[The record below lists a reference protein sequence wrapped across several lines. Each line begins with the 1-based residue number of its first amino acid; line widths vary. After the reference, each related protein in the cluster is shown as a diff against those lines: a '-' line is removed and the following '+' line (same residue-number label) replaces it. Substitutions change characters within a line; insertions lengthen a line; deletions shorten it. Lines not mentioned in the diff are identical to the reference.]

1 MNFAKP
7 LVTVFVCA
15 AAQICAAVVGHAL
28 WTRGVPFPAALLS
41 ACSAAIGMCLLCRS
55 RTEITLLNALFPL
68 AVVASFS
75 GENFTLYSGWLLPFA
90 LFLLLLFIPTLYSG
104 VPYYPTHRKVY
115 DAVKNL
121 LPRDTPFYFI
131 DLGCGDGR
139 MLAYLARCFPKAK
152 FFGCEL
158 SPLAWLVATIRCLPY
173 RSRVQI
179 SFSDLWRVDVSKA
192 DYIYNFLA
200 PPVMARLW
208 MKLSVE
214 SKPTALLI
222 SNAFEFPVK
231 AEQTITFDS
240 DRRSALYLYPMTRK
254 N

>member
-7 LVTVFVCA
+7 LKTVFVCA
-15 AAQICAAVVGHAL
+15 AAQLCAVVLGHVVWTHGFSFPIAL
-28 WTRGVPFPAALLS
+28 AS
-41 ACSAAIGMCLLCRS
+41 ASFAAICMSLVCQT
-55 RTEITLLNALFPL
+55 RTEITLLNGLFPVAL
-68 AVVASFS
+68 VASFN
-75 GENFTLYSGWLLPFA
+75 GENFALYSGWLLPFS

-121 LPRDTPFYFI
+121 LPRETNFDFI

-139 MLAYLARCFPKAK
+139 MLAYLAGQFPKAR
-152 FFGCEL
+152 FVGCEL
-158 SPLAWLVATIRCLPY
+158 SPIAWLVATVRCLPY
-173 RSRVQI
+173 RGRVSI
-179 SFSDLWRVDVSKA
+179 VFADLWRMDVSKA
-192 DYIYNFLA
+192 DYIYSFLA

-208 MKLSVE
+208 MKLSGE
-214 SKPTALLI
+214 AKPEALLI

-231 AEQTITFDS
+231 ADETIVFDG
-240 DRRSALYLYPMTRK
+240 DRRSALYLYPMTGK